1 MKMTDILMMM
11 FSMWALGTGTVIAEK
26 PKLKNSMVIFRDA
39 SDITK
44 ELHGFQLQTRLLEKY
59 AFINDSYRFPFFS
72 KLKPKYKAYLLYR
85 AGWGQKTQPSYIQ
98 AIQKLKEKKQQLKNL
113 KIIGLSGR
121 RIIVE
126 EIGEIRLAGVS
137 ISRFFLPAFQ
147 AYVQEFIDRKKTI
160 TLLEILPDQYIVFF
174 LASSFGNISMPKT
187 RSTMN
192 WEIIA
197 AGIGKFR
204 KTGNAT
210 WDKILSEAQKISEL
224 KEVKH

>member
-11 FSMWALGTGTVIAEK
+11 FSMWALGTGTAIAEN
-26 PKLKNSMVIFRDA
+26 PKFKNSMIIFRDA

-59 AFINDSYRFPFFS
+59 AIINDSYRFPFFS

-85 AGWGQKTQPSYIQ
+85 AGWGQENQPSYIQ
-98 AIQKLKEKKQQLKNL
+98 VIRELKEERRKLKNL

-126 EIGEIRLAGVS
+126 KIGEIRLAGIS
-137 ISRFFLPAFQ
+137 IPRYYLPAFQ
-147 AYVQEFIDRKKTI
+147 EYVQEFIRKKKTI
-160 TLLEILPDQYIVFF
+160 TLLEIIPNQYIVFF

-192 WEIIA
+192 WELIA

-204 KTGNAT
+204 KTGNST
-210 WDKILSEAQKISEL
+210 WDMILSEAQKISEL
-224 KEVKH
+224 MEVKQ

>member
-11 FSMWALGTGTVIAEK
+11 FSMWALGTGTAVAEN
-26 PKLKNSMVIFRDA
+26 PKFKNSMIIFRDA

-85 AGWGQKTQPSYIQ
+85 AGWGQENQPSYIQ
-98 AIQKLKEKKQQLKNL
+98 VIRKLKEERQQLKNL
-113 KIIGLSGR
+113 KVIGLSGR

-126 EIGEIRLAGVS
+126 KIGEIRLAGVS
-137 ISRFFLPAFQ
+137 IPRYYMPAFQ
-147 AYVQEFIDRKKTI
+147 EYIQEFIDRKKTV
-160 TLLEILPDQYIVFF
+160 TLLEVIPNQYIVFF
-174 LASSFGNISMPKT
+174 LASSFENISMPKT

-192 WEIIA
+192 WELIA

-204 KTGNAT
+204 RTGIPA
-210 WDKILSEAQKISEL
+210 WDRILFEAQQISNL
-224 KEVKH
+224 K